1 MSPVQKCH
9 HRPFWIVIIVLVLIL
24 GLSLLINLAA
34 VGILTESAG
43 SLRDG
48 KGEDEYPDFSETH
61 SYGSGATKVVRIA
74 YRGILT
80 REMSAGWLGSL
91 DPVEDCIRQIRAAR
105 QDPKVKAII
114 FEIDSPGG
122 GVTDAD
128 EIYRELQQF
137 KDSNADRKL
146 VALVHDTAA
155 SGGYYIAAP
164 ADLIIAQ
171 PTAIIGSIGVIMQ
184 TLNIQNLSEKIG
196 VTDTTIKSGK
206 NKDLLNPFHPV
217 DPEHRAL
224 LQTSIDAMHARFV
237 ELVAAGRHL
246 KKNKVSELADGR
258 IFTADQALQHGLID
272 HIGYWEDAVSHTA
285 KLLAVEN
292 IFVVSY
298 ADKKGFLGNLLGAN
312 NPRLPDI
319 TSLVPAATTP
329 RGLYLWRP

>member
-1 MSPVQKCH
+1 
-9 HRPFWIVIIVLVLIL
+9 
-24 GLSLLINLAA
+24 
-34 VGILTESAG
+34 
-43 SLRDG
+43 
-48 KGEDEYPDFSETH
+48 
-61 SYGSGATKVVRIA
+61 
-74 YRGILT
+74 
-80 REMSAGWLGSL
+80 
-91 DPVEDCIRQIRAAR
+91 
-105 QDPKVKAII
+105 
-114 FEIDSPGG
+114 
-122 GVTDAD
+122 
-128 EIYRELQQF
+128 
-137 KDSNADRKL
+137 
-146 VALVHDTAA
+146 
-155 SGGYYIAAP
+155 
-164 ADLIIAQ
+164 
-171 PTAIIGSIGVIMQ
+171 MQ

-319 TSLVPAATTP
+319 TSLVSSATTP
-329 RGLYLWRP
+329 RRLYLWRP